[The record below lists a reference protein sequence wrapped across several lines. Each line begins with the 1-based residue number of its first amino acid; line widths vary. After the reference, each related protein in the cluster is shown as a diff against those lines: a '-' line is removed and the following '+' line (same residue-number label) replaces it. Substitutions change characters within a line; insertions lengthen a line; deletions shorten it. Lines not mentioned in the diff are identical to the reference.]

1 MDTNEHEFGRRE
13 KALLTPDEEILHK
26 AEVFLIVGAAMA
38 VLNELGHGLDE
49 KPYENALVVE
59 FGLRRIVFQQQP
71 SFQISYKGHHVGL
84 YIPDLV
90 VFGLV
95 VVDAKVIERIS
106 DHERGRMLNY
116 LKITRLR
123 VGVIL
128 NFAKPKLEW
137 ERIVF

>member
-1 MDTNEHEFGRRE
+1 M
-13 KALLTPDEEILHK
+13 
-26 AEVFLIVGAAMA
+26 
-38 VLNELGHGLDE
+38 
-49 KPYENALVVE
+49 
-59 FGLRRIVFQQQP
+59 
-71 SFQISYKGHHVGL
+71 
-84 YIPDLV
+84 
-90 VFGLV
+90 
-95 VVDAKVIERIS
+95 IERIS

>member
-1 MDTNEHEFGRRE
+1 MAPPRARITVGVATDWSTT
-13 KALLTPDEEILHK
+13 K
-26 AEVFLIVGAAMA
+26 LIA

-59 FGLRRIVFQQQP
+59 FGLRRIAFQQQP
-71 SFQISYKGHHVGL
+71 SFQISYKGHYIGL

-116 LKITRLR
+116 LKITGLR